1 MKKFLFYVFLFLV
14 PAYGLLAVIDYFYS
28 QEVMKTNDRRIEAW
42 YDLMH
47 GNIDSDILIMGSS
60 RVWVHISPMIL
71 DSVLHTSTYN
81 IGIDGSGIRRQIHKY
96 NMFIKYNR
104 KPKVIIQNIDQWSF
118 KDKEGYE
125 KEQFFPYFWN
135 IDMRNE
141 MFSSEPFSNME
152 KYCPLYRY
160 WNKFD
165 TGMLFSGFFKKQPR
179 YLYKGY
185 RGMERPWNGKK
196 YNEIKTIRFE
206 KNDTV
211 VMLFDNYLAQ
221 AKKDGIKVVF
231 VYTPCYYGALNKTE
245 NIDEMHAFYKRI
257 ADKYN
262 IPILDYM
269 NMEMCKDT
277 TYFYNAM
284 HLNRQGAEIF
294 SDSLAHDLKR
304 MYYASTE

>member
-165 TGMLFSGFFKKQPR
+165 TG
-179 YLYKGY
+179 
-185 RGMERPWNGKK
+185 
-196 YNEIKTIRFE
+196 
-206 KNDTV
+206 DTV